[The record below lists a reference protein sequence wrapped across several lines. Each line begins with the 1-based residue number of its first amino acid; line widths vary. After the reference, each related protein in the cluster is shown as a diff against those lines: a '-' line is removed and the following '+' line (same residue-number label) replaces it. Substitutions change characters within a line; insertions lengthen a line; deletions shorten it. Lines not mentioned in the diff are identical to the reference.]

1 MLILDHE
8 KIVHELSCLYM
19 MLEIKEGKLES
30 SGDDVDAF
38 IERFKHLYDLFHGEI
53 YGK

>member
-1 MLILDHE
+1 MILDHE
-8 KIVHELSCLYM
+8 KIVHELTCLYM
-19 MLEIKEGKLES
+19 MLEIKECILES
-30 SGDDVDAF
+30 SGDDVDAI